1 VYFAASGAVLPV
13 PKDRVRFLPLERL
26 TVHVDR
32 TITYDQISKNF
43 TGGNARVTVTVFND
57 SGEPYSLRKGT
68 RMLNQ
73 AGMRFR
79 LQDDLIL
86 PPKSK
91 HDVQAIADPLDQ
103 YGEVLGSR
111 GNVPAG
117 LKWDFPGLA
126 EKERS
131 LVYARNEK
139 PGTGGTT
146 SYVSI
151 LTKEDIE
158 GTKDHGGGAK
168 QRLEQELL
176 LVARQQ
182 VEEERINRNN
192 LNGTHLVELRYDD
205 LTKIAYSNFDLS
217 ESFVGKQVSSVP
229 VKGSVDYTVILYD
242 ENELLNLLVQEV
254 RLRIPHDKTIVE
266 STLSKDNMDIH
277 VIAPWDDDL
286 MWVKITADLTYNL
299 RYVLSPITPTG
310 AKFGK
315 YIRDNTAGKSVAEA
329 YRIIKNLPEVSRADI
344 RMWPPWTDTLPE
356 IGASIAIT
364 EQEQ

>member
-1 VYFAASGAVLPV
+1 
-13 PKDRVRFLPLERL
+13 
-26 TVHVDR
+26 
-32 TITYDQISKNF
+32 
-43 TGGNARVTVTVFND
+43 
-57 SGEPYSLRKGT
+57 
-68 RMLNQ
+68 
-73 AGMRFR
+73 
-79 LQDDLIL
+79 
-86 PPKSK
+86 
-91 HDVQAIADPLDQ
+91 
-103 YGEVLGSR
+103 
-111 GNVPAG
+111 
-117 LKWDFPGLA
+117 
-126 EKERS
+126 
-131 LVYARNEK
+131 
-139 PGTGGTT
+139 
-146 SYVSI
+146 
-151 LTKEDIE
+151 
-158 GTKDHGGGAK
+158 
-168 QRLEQELL
+168 LL